1 LTSLPPP
8 NVGGGMGRQTANR
21 TQNTMK
27 KHNNN
32 IVVAAE
38 IVAVALILAIG
49 FLLLAV

>member
-1 LTSLPPP
+1 
-8 NVGGGMGRQTANR
+8 MGRQTANR

-27 KHNNN
+27 KHNNNN